1 MKAYRERV
9 ANAKNILIVGGG
21 AVGLEMAGEIAE
33 AYPPS
38 TGKKVTVIHNQS
50 MVLNNAYTEKLRKPL
65 QKQAEEMGVQF
76 ILNDSIE
83 AGDFLDSPQT
93 ITTKNGKKLEDVDLV
108 ISSTGG
114 KVNTYVLEKLVP
126 TLISR
131 NGVKVEP
138 TFQLPGYKNIFV
150 IGDLADLPEQKQ
162 AMKAPTHAG
171 IAAKN
176 VIASIDGKTLS
187 VSGLTAPL
195 VHNLIFAD
203 PDPPVQTYKAGPEM
217 IVVVLGSTKG
227 MGQLVSI
234 ACQLPASHVG

>member
-38 TGKKVTVIHNQS
+38 TGKKVTIIHNQPK
-50 MVLNNAYTEKLRKPL
+50 VLNNAYTDKLRVPL
-65 QKQAEEMGVQF
+65 QKQAEEMGIHF
-76 ILNDSIE
+76 ILDDALEGSH
-83 AGDFLDSPQT
+83 DFMETPQT
-93 ITTKNGKKLEDVDLV
+93 LTTKKGKKLEDVDLV
-108 ISSTGG
+108 IESTGG

-138 TFQLPGYKNIFV
+138 TLQLPGYKNIYV

-162 AMKAPTHAG
+162 AMKAPNHAA

-176 VIASIDGKTLS
+176 VLASINGKPLS
-187 VSGLTAPL
+187 VS
-195 VHNLIFAD
+195 
-203 PDPPVQTYKAGPEM
+203 
-217 IVVVLGSTKG
+217 
-227 MGQLVSI
+227 
-234 ACQLPASHVG
+234 